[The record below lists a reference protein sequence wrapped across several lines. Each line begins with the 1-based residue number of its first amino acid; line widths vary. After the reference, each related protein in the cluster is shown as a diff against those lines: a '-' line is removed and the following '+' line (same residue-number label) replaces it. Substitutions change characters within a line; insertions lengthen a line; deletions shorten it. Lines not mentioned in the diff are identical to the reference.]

1 MCSQTSIN
9 RKNIKNPS
17 IYFMVK
23 RLIDFILS
31 LSSIILLMPLFIVIG
46 FLIKRDSKGPAIF
59 KQKRYGKNKEPFYIY
74 KFRTMRL
81 DAPKNVSTKELKD
94 SKNYITKI
102 GRVLRRTSL
111 DELPQLFNILV
122 GQMSIVG
129 PRPVVLKEK
138 NLIIARDL
146 YGANDIK
153 PGITGWAQ
161 INGRD
166 KLSVTEKARLDGYYV
181 ENMGLLMDFKCF
193 FKTIKY
199 VLKGEDILEGGD
211 GIDLSIKDSMPII

>member
-1 MCSQTSIN
+1 MCSQASVN
-9 RKNIKNPS
+9 REKTKNVS
-17 IYFMVK
+17 IYLKIK
-23 RLIDFILS
+23 RLIDCLIS
-31 LSSIILLMPLFIVIG
+31 LIGIVLLMPLFIVIG
-46 FLIKRDSKGPAIF
+46 LLIKIDSKGPVIF
-59 KQKRYGKNKEPFYIY
+59 QQKRYGKNKEPFYIY

-81 DAPKNVSTKELKD
+81 DAPKNVSTKEFND
-94 SKNYITKI
+94 SKKYITKI
-102 GRVLRRTSL
+102 GYFLRRTSL
-111 DELPQLFNILV
+111 DELPQLFNILL

-138 NLIIARDL
+138 NLIIARDR
-146 YGANDIK
+146 YGANNIK

-166 KLSVTEKARLDGYYV
+166 RLSVEEKAKLDGFYV

-199 VLKGEDILEGGD
+199 VLKGQDILEGGEELD
-211 GIDLSIKDSMPII
+211 VNHI